1 MQSSNPSHTDDLDN
15 NDNLEFVVSDDHD
28 SVLEEAFGWADG
40 DGVVKDAT
48 IHTPE
53 EVYNIQYPYG

>member
-1 MQSSNPSHTDDLDN
+1 MQSSHPSHADDIDK
-15 NDNLEFVVSDDHD
+15 NDNLDFVVSNDHD
-28 SVLEEAFGWADG
+28 SVLEEAFVWADG

-48 IHTPE
+48 THTPE